1 MTNIPAALMLT
12 LGTINILP
20 ERNIDNKMDEKQE
33 ELNIFQM
40 YLEEIGKI
48 KDCDKTENEQLMEK
62 VLAGET
68 DAKSRLIEGNLK
80 AALGM
85 IQSFL
90 NRGVMAADLVQ
101 EANMALV
108 MAVEELE
115 TEVAGGAK
123 EAGNAAGEDGRM
135 AFEDIL
141 KRRVKAALQAIVD
154 EQDTEK
160 KIEEKMLARVNVLKD
175 ISKDMADELG
185 REATV
190 EELAERMKTTV
201 DDIKDIMKLTLDAMS
216 VTGEYEGTEILDGSG
231 EEKGQGDDTFL

>member
-1 MTNIPAALMLT
+1 MQ
-12 LGTINILP
+12 

-40 YLEEIGKI
+40 YLEELEEI

-62 VLAGET
+62 ILAGET
-68 DAKSRLIEGNLK
+68 AAKSRLIEGNLK
-80 AALGM
+80 AALRM
-85 IQSFL
+85 IQGFL

-115 TEVAGGAK
+115 TE
-123 EAGNAAGEDGRM
+123 DGRP

-141 KRRVKAALQAIVD
+141 DRRVRAALQAIVD
-154 EQDTEK
+154 SQDTEK
-160 KIEEKMLARVNVLKD
+160 KVEEKMLARVNVLKD

-201 DDIKDIMKLTLDAMS
+201 DDIKGIMKLTLDAMS
-216 VTGEYEGTEILDGSG
+216 VTGEHEGTEILGGSG
-231 EEKGQGDDTFL
+231 EEL

>member
-1 MTNIPAALMLT
+1 
-12 LGTINILP
+12 
-20 ERNIDNKMDEKQE
+20 MDEKQE

-48 KDCDKTENEQLMEK
+48 RDCDKTENEQLMGR

-85 IQSFL
+85 IQGFL

-115 TEVAGGAK
+115 TE
-123 EAGNAAGEDGRM
+123 DGQA

-141 KRRVKAALQAIVD
+141 RRRVKAALQAIVD

-160 KIEEKMLARVNVLKD
+160 KIEEKMLARVNVLRD

-231 EEKGQGDDTFL
+231 EEL

>member
-1 MTNIPAALMLT
+1 MPS
-12 LGTINILP
+12 
-20 ERNIDNKMDEKQE
+20 ERNMDNNMEEKQE

-40 YLEEIGKI
+40 YLEEIEGI
-48 KDCDKTENEQLMEK
+48 PACDKAENEEL
-62 VLAGET
+62 VRSVRAGEAA
-68 DAKSRLIEGNLK
+68 AKSRLIEGNLK
-80 AALGM
+80 AALRM

-90 NRGVMAADLVQ
+90 NRGVMAGDLVQ

-115 TEVAGGAK
+115 TETVCGAK
-123 EAGNAAGEDGRM
+123 ETGKDPEKDSRA

-141 KRRVKAALQAIVD
+141 ERRVRAALQAIVD

-190 EELAERMKTTV
+190 EELAERMKTTT

-216 VTGEYEGTEILDGSG
+216 VTGEYEGTDILDGSG
-231 EEKGQGDDTFL
+231 EGL

>member
-12 LGTINILP
+12 LGTINRLP

-62 VLAGET
+62 ILAGEK

-115 TEVAGGAK
+115 TE
-123 EAGNAAGEDGRM
+123 DGQA

-141 KRRVKAALQAIVD
+141 RRRVRAALQAIVD

-231 EEKGQGDDTFL
+231 EEL

>member
-1 MTNIPAALMLT
+1 MTNVSMTVMLSMQETIPVKREEM
-12 LGTINILP
+12 
-20 ERNIDNKMDEKQE
+20 REKSMGVSMEENQE

-40 YLEEIGKI
+40 YLEELKEI
-48 KDCDKTENEQLMEK
+48 KDCDKTENEQLVK
-62 VLAGET
+62 QVLAG
-68 DAKSRLIEGNLK
+68 DAGAKSRLIEGNLK

-90 NRGVMAADLVQ
+90 NRGVQAADLVQ

-108 MAVEELE
+108 MTVEELG
-115 TEVAGGAK
+115 TEEPGAD
-123 EAGNAAGEDGRM
+123 ENAA
-135 AFEDIL
+135 FERRL
-141 KRRVKAALQAIVD
+141 EKRVQAALKAIVD

-160 KIEEKMLARVNVLKD
+160 KIEEKMLSRVNVLKD
-175 ISKDMADELG
+175 ISKEMADELG

-216 VTGEYEGTEILDGSG
+216 VNGEYDMAGILDGESG
-231 EEKGQGDDTFL
+231 GNDKGERL